1 MSIKIDKS
9 VFTPEELE
17 TYKALIAKATVDPG
31 AAEREMEEDRP
42 DFPPKKR
49 RHDFEERFS
58 EDFSEEDRDEDEAEK
73 SCRTRKSADPQ
84 LTAALQRLESL
95 EKSLAMQEYMEVAKK
110 YAPLGEDETELAQ
123 RLYDMKKSNAANYDA
138 YIDVLDKSLSLVEK
152 SGIFTEIG
160 KSGAAYNTGSGTL
173 GKIET
178 IAAEIQK
185 SDTNLSH
192 EQAIMKAWDMHPE
205 LVAEYDKE
213 YRR

>member
-17 TYKALIAKATVDPG
+17 TYKALIAKATVDPE
-31 AAEREMEEDRP
+31 ASEEMMEEERP
-42 DFPPKKR
+42 DFPPRRKR
-49 RHDFEERFS
+49 VVEDEDFAEER
-58 EDFSEEDRDEDEAEK
+58 EVDETEK

-84 LTAALQRLESL
+84 LSAALHRLETL
-95 EKSLAMQEYMEVAKK
+95 EKSLAMKEFTDIAKK
-110 YAPLGEDETELAQ
+110 YAPLGENEEELAKT
-123 RLYDMKKSNAANYDA
+123 LYEMKKSNEANY
-138 YIDVLDKSLSLVEK
+138 
-152 SGIFTEIG
+152 GIFAEIG
-160 KSGAAYNTGSGTL
+160 KSGAAYNTGSGAL

-205 LVAEYDKE
+205 LVAEYDQE
-213 YRR
+213 YRK